1 MSEVR
6 DRVRCVSDR
15 KHARSARPP
24 VLVSDCEAGL
34 IDIAQRRGQPRR
46 GPETRRD
53 LRRITRNLRTAF
65 RRHGHELAVL
75 VNQTFDLVHD
85 QARER
90 CHVRLQVN
98 NHAHQGRQSNAMP
111 EDVA

>member
-24 VLVSDCEAGL
+24 VLVSGCEAGL

-53 LRRITRNLRTAF
+53 PRRITRNLRTAF
-65 RRHGHELAVL
+65 GRHSHELLVL
-75 VNQTFDLVHD
+75 NILEENSLDADELS
-85 QARER
+85 R
-90 CHVRLQVN
+90 VRQLLE
-98 NHAHQGRQSNAMP
+98 GGK
-111 EDVA
+111 EE